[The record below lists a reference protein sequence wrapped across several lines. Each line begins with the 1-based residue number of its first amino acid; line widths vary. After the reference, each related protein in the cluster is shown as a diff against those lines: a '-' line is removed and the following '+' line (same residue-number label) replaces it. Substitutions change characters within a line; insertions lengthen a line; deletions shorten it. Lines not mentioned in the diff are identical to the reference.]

1 MKLRTKLA
9 LAISASLLTGAVSA
23 SQLDFR
29 HEWKGE
35 TKQQASRV
43 KLSSGWKLNSD
54 WTTNVGVEM
63 KFAGNNSDSI
73 VDPSFEYESDEE
85 FFTDTELTETELD
98 LGLTYKVNSNWQIKP
113 GMPIAMT
120 PRKVTFKPQLRVVYK
135 ADFGLTTA
143 LRYRHEF
150 ASYSDLD
157 DGDTS
162 MKTGEKV
169 NNPQKSKVTLTG
181 GYKVKALPNLKL
193 SYEANYV
200 KSLDNVK
207 QFDGEDWEYDYG
219 VTVGY
224 QLGNWRPY
232 AEIWNSDV
240 SSSTDERQAKYRAGI
255 KYKF

>member
-1 MKLRTKLA
+1 M
-9 LAISASLLTGAVSA
+9 
-23 SQLDFR
+23 
-29 HEWKGE
+29 E
-35 TKQQASRV
+35 
-43 KLSSGWKLNSD
+43 
-54 WTTNVGVEM
+54 
-63 KFAGNNSDSI
+63 
-73 VDPSFEYESDEE
+73 
-85 FFTDTELTETELD
+85 
-98 LGLTYKVNSNWQIKP
+98 
-113 GMPIAMT
+113 
-120 PRKVTFKPQLRVVYK
+120 
-135 ADFGLTTA
+135 
-143 LRYRHEF
+143 
-150 ASYSDLD
+150 
-157 DGDTS
+157 
-162 MKTGEKV
+162 TGEKV

-219 VTVGY
+219 ITVGY